1 MKPNLTAETL
11 RLRLL
16 PRCCT
21 KLELHPQVSPQYS
34 RRSLIME
41 PLLAVIVPL
50 AVMIGCA
57 VRSVKIVT
65 QSNEALVERL
75 GKYHR
80 TLEPGL
86 QFINPFIDMVVLED
100 TMAERVLEIQ
110 PQQAITKDK
119 VALTADA
126 IVYWR
131 VIDLEKAYY
140 NVEDIEEALTN
151 LVLTTLRSE
160 IGTLE
165 LEETFAS
172 RKKINKALLK
182 ELDEETERW
191 GVKVTRVEVQ
201 EIKPAAAVLEAIEL
215 ERAAQSKKKAA
226 IYEAEGTVEAMQL
239 LSEALESHPNSRE
252 VLQFLVAQRYVD
264 ASHKL
269 GESNNAKIV
278 FLGSEPLTQSV
289 AELVGDSG
297 HSSPNAGAQNR
308 SVPAEAPKNG
318 SG

>member
-1 MKPNLTAETL
+1 
-11 RLRLL
+11 
-16 PRCCT
+16 
-21 KLELHPQVSPQYS
+21 
-34 RRSLIME
+34 ME

>member
-1 MKPNLTAETL
+1 
-11 RLRLL
+11 
-16 PRCCT
+16 
-21 KLELHPQVSPQYS
+21 
-34 RRSLIME
+34 ME
-41 PLLAVIVPL
+41 SFFAVLVPL

-57 VRSVKIVT
+57 VRSVKIIT

-86 QFINPFIDMVVLED
+86 RFINPFIDTVVLED
-100 TMAERVLEIQ
+100 TIAERVLEIQ

-119 VALTADA
+119 VAVTVDA

-131 VIDLEKAYY
+131 VMVMEKAYY
-140 NVEDIEEALTN
+140 NVEDIEDALEN
-151 LVLTTLRSE
+151 LVLTTIRSE
-160 IGTLE
+160 IGSLE

-172 RKKINKALLK
+172 RKRINKALLK

-226 IYEAEGTVEAMQL
+226 IYEAEGTVRAMQL

-252 VLQFLVAQRYVD
+252 VLHFIVAKKYVD

-278 FLGSEPLTQSV
+278 FLGSEPLTQTV
-289 AELVGDSG
+289 AELIGDSG
-297 HSSPNAGAQNR
+297 NSSSNTGGQNR
-308 SVPAEAPKNG
+308 SFPADSPRNG
-318 SG
+318 SS